1 MSVKQRCIYI
11 SNSYYNLALSHAK
24 SRNLSMAITY
34 IKYSLQFNKQNIPAR
49 NLLGLL
55 YYEIGEVAEALVEW
69 VVSSNISSENN
80 IAIKYIRILRD
91 SKGELERH
99 EQNIGKYNVA
109 LSNAF
114 ADSKDLSILML
125 NRITDINP
133 KYINAQLLLAL
144 LAMENEDYKKAGK
157 CIKAVLNVDKSN
169 PIALSYA
176 SKLREGGRSEAGRN
190 RQFESKRMSKLL
202 EDDVIIPKGY
212 SEGFGWHTAVNI
224 LIGLL
229 IGAASIIFLYMPT
242 VKNRMNMEHNF
253 EIMKISNQLSASN
266 AKIDELT
273 ESKDVLQAEIDRLT
287 ENANTSDESSTYQ
300 ITQYQLL
307 IGILDA
313 YRKNDF
319 TQAAFLF
326 AGLDTDK
333 LLDIDDGSRVSPT
346 SIYNE
351 LSAKITQDGPKLL
364 LDKGNQ
370 FFNAGDYA
378 NAIIYYDKS
387 LLISPS
393 FVPALYK
400 KGMAYKLSG
409 DSQNANTIFGDIIIN
424 YPDSNEAK
432 QAKTERG
439 Y

>member
-1 MSVKQRCIYI
+1 
-11 SNSYYNLALSHAK
+11 
-24 SRNLSMAITY
+24 
-34 IKYSLQFNKQNIPAR
+34 
-49 NLLGLL
+49 
-55 YYEIGEVAEALVEW
+55 
-69 VVSSNISSENN
+69 
-80 IAIKYIRILRD
+80 
-91 SKGELERH
+91 
-99 EQNIGKYNVA
+99 
-109 LSNAF
+109 
-114 ADSKDLSILML
+114 
-125 NRITDINP
+125 
-133 KYINAQLLLAL
+133 
-144 LAMENEDYKKAGK
+144 
-157 CIKAVLNVDKSN
+157 
-169 PIALSYA
+169 
-176 SKLREGGRSEAGRN
+176 
-190 RQFESKRMSKLL
+190 
-202 EDDVIIPKGY
+202 
-212 SEGFGWHTAVNI
+212 
-224 LIGLL
+224 
-229 IGAASIIFLYMPT
+229 
-242 VKNRMNMEHNF
+242 
-253 EIMKISNQLSASN
+253 MKISNQLSASN